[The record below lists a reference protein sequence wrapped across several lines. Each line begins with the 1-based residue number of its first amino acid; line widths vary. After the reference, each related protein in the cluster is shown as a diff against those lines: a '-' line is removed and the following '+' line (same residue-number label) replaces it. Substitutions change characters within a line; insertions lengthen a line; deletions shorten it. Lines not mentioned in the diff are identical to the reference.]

1 MMENAR
7 MRIVVPDLVSNSY
20 FPALAAEDLG
30 YYAAA
35 GLEAHV
41 DILSP
46 APRAMAALRD
56 GTVDAVAG
64 AAHTVLSAFSQWQ
77 GARLVVALSQGVPWL
92 LVLRA
97 DVPAQRGEW
106 QAVRGLR
113 IGAAPGPDTVLRYVL
128 TLAGVEPER
137 DGVQIVRV
145 PGADAPG
152 ASFGI
157 LAAQALETRQIDGF
171 WANALGSETAVRRG
185 VGKIVVDVRRGDGPA
200 SAHQVT
206 CSVLITT
213 DALIARAPEQV
224 AAAVRAIVSVQ
235 QALRTAPQRATE
247 VGRRRFPPE
256 AAALIASVVARDV
269 PFYDPA
275 ISPGTL
281 AVLDR
286 FARASGWLT
295 RSVPYEQI
303 VATQFQPLWQI

>member
-1 MMENAR
+1 

-46 APRAMAALRD
+46 APSAMAALRA

-64 AAHTVLSAFSQWQ
+64 AAHTVLSAFGQWR
-77 GARLVVALSQGVPWL
+77 GAKLVVALSQGTPWL

-97 DVPAQRGEW
+97 DVSAQRGEW

-113 IGAAPGPDTVLRYVL
+113 IGAAPGPDAVLRYLL

-145 PGADAPG
+145 PGADALG

-157 LAAQALETRQIDGF
+157 LAAHALETRQIDGF

-206 CSVLITT
+206 CSALITT

-224 AAAVRAIVSVQ
+224 AAAVRAIVRVQ
-235 QALRTAPQRATE
+235 QALRADPQRATE
-247 VGRRRFPPE
+247 VGRRRFPPD
-256 AAALIASVVARDV
+256 AAELIASVVARDV

-275 ISPGTL
+275 IAPETL
-281 AVLDR
+281 TAMDR
-286 FARASGWLT
+286 FARALGWLT
-295 RSVPYEQI
+295 VSIPYEQV
-303 VATQFQPLWQI
+303 VATQFQPLWQR

>member
-1 MMENAR
+1 

-30 YYAAA
+30 CYAAE

-41 DILSP
+41 EVFAP

-64 AAHTVLSAFSQWQ
+64 AAHTALSAFAQWR
-77 GARLVVALSQGVPWL
+77 GARLVVVLSQGTPWL
-92 LVLRA
+92 LALRA

-113 IGAAPGPDTVLRYVL
+113 LGAAPGPDAVLRYLL

-137 DGVQIVRV
+137 DGVQISRV
-145 PGADAPG
+145 PGAEAPG

-157 LAAQALETRQIDGF
+157 LAAQALEAGQIDGF
-171 WANALGSETAVRRG
+171 WANALGSATAVQRG

-200 SAHQVT
+200 AAHQVT
-206 CSVLITT
+206 CSALITT

-224 AAAVRAIVSVQ
+224 AAAVRAIVRAQ
-235 QALRTAPQRATE
+235 QALRADPDRATE

-256 AAALIASVVARDV
+256 AAALIAAVVAQDV

-275 ISPGTL
+275 IFPET
-281 AVLDR
+281 VVVMHR
-286 FARASGWLT
+286 FTRALGWLT
-295 RSVPYEQI
+295 ACVPYAQV
-303 VATQFQPLWQI
+303 VATQFQHLWQV